1 MDEKTF
7 GRLVIGA
14 CLVVLLLLALTGC
27 AAPVASSKPSIPDDL
42 RLVCYQGVIA
52 VMSESAEEAMVSNV
66 PCDVEKI

>member
-1 MDEKTF
+1 MSERKWTW
-7 GRLVIGA
+7 I
-14 CLVVLLLLALTGC
+14 VLAILLALAALSGC
-27 AAPVASSKPSIPDDL
+27 ATPTQVAKPSIPDDL